1 MKNNEGTSGVYDS
14 SAIAGM
20 RKNSLRSRLSII
32 ILLSPLAPAIFLM
45 LGIYYVFRFFLYPQ
59 NNNATTIAVAITAVV
74 IATFLI
80 TILINI
86 FVVKRYVTAPIM
98 SLVDKVSRF
107 SHILDSPEFR
117 KKEQSTGGL
126 DDVKRS
132 YEDFRTVE
140 GMADRIRHLETEINK
155 IFFDPLTG
163 IYNRRYLDKHF
174 KQLTYTLSRSNSSMS
189 VLMVDIDGF
198 KAYNDFY
205 GHLQG
210 DECLRQIISLVLNC
224 VDRTDDFV
232 VRYGGD
238 EFAVVLPNTD
248 KAGAIHIAETLLGK
262 VREQKIPNENN
273 PATDFVTISIGAT
286 SGKIKH
292 THKAEDY
299 LEKADA
305 MLYKSKQSGRNMYN
319 YCDLE

>member
-1 MKNNEGTSGVYDS
+1 
-14 SAIAGM
+14 
-20 RKNSLRSRLSII
+20 
-32 ILLSPLAPAIFLM
+32 M
-45 LGIYYVFRFFLYPQ
+45 LGIYYVFRYYLYPEYT
-59 NNNATTIAVAITAVV
+59 NATTIAVALAAVV

-80 TILINI
+80 TILIDI

-98 SLVDKVSRF
+98 HLVDRVSRF
-107 SHILDSPEFR
+107 RHILDSSEFHD
-117 KKEQSTGGL
+117 KEHSSGGL
-126 DDVKRS
+126 NDIKRS
-132 YEDFRTVE
+132 VQDFRTVE
-140 GMADRIRHLETEINK
+140 GMAIKLRHLETEINK

-163 IYNRRYLDKHF
+163 IYNRRYLDEHF
-174 KQLTYTLSRSNSSMS
+174 KQLTYTLSRSNSSLS
-189 VLMVDIDGF
+189 VIMVDIDGF
-198 KAYNDFY
+198 KAYNDLY

-210 DECLRQIISLVLNC
+210 DECLRQTISLILNC

-248 KAGAIHIAETLLGK
+248 KAGAIHIAETLISK
-262 VREQKIPNENN
+262 VREQNMPHENS
-273 PATDFVTISIGAT
+273 PVTDFVTVSIGIT

-299 LEKADA
+299 LKKADE